1 MSETLVWWVMVQV
14 VGLAA
19 LPLCFILFQRLPDRG
34 YALSKPFALLIA
46 GYIFWILVIIGL
58 PNTTRAIWFVL
69 ALLAAASAYVAWR
82 QRDEL
87 LAFVRNHWWLIVTT
101 EALFFLTFI
110 TAAFLRSYVPDFGGT
125 EKPMD
130 LMYLNAVT
138 VSVSFPPVDPWLTGE
153 SVSYYYFGYLLVS
166 MMTRLSGLAT
176 SIGYNLGL
184 AMIVAMAVT
193 AAFGLVYNLAAPREQ
208 APPRERSAQQDGG
221 TGTPK
226 ASFSKRIL
234 WRPMQFGLVAALLLA
249 VM

>member
-19 LPLCFILFQRLPDRG
+19 LPLCLALFQRLPDRG

-69 ALLAAASAYVAWR
+69 ALLASGSAYVAWR
-82 QRDEL
+82 QREEL
-87 LAFVRNHWWLIVTT
+87 LAFVRERWSLIVAT
-101 EALFFLTFI
+101 EVLFFLAFI

-138 VSVSFPPVDPWLTGE
+138 VSDSFPPVDAWLAGE

-166 MMTRLSGLAT
+166 VITRLSGLAP
-176 SIGYNLGL
+176 SIGSNLGL
-184 AMIVAMAVT
+184 ALIVAMTVT
-193 AAFGLVYNLAAPREQ
+193 AAFGLVY
-208 APPRERSAQQDGG
+208 
-221 TGTPK
+221 
-226 ASFSKRIL
+226 
-234 WRPMQFGLVAALLLA
+234 
-249 VM
+249 